1 MTIIQFY
8 DKNEFRIHQ
17 SQRIQRN
24 EVRKNII
31 TNKRKEKTFFKQNT
45 AKKGKKE
52 ERRKKIEKACFCF
65 GVAIFLP
72 RPSLARSSN
81 RMILSK
87 RFL

>member
-31 TNKRKEKTFFKQNT
+31 TNKRKEKIFFKQNT

-72 RPSLARSSN
+72 RPSLARSH

>member
-24 EVRKNII
+24 EVKKISLQIRDK
-31 TNKRKEKTFFKQNT
+31 KRYFSNRTQQ
-45 AKKGKKE
+45 KKGKKE

-72 RPSLARSSN
+72 RPSLARSSH

>member
-31 TNKRKEKTFFKQNT
+31 TNKRKEKIFFKQKT
-45 AKKGKKE
+45 AKKGK
-52 ERRKKIEKACFCF
+52 RRKKKEEK
-65 GVAIFLP
+65 
-72 RPSLARSSN
+72 R
-81 RMILSK
+81 
-87 RFL
+87 

>member
-31 TNKRKEKTFFKQNT
+31 TNKRKEKIFFKQNT
-45 AKKGKKE
+45 AKKRKK
-52 ERRKKIEKACFCF
+52 RRKKKKDRKS
-65 GVAIFLP
+65 VFLFWGSNIS
-72 RPSLARSSN
+72 PSPFSGK
-81 RMILSK
+81 IIT
-87 RFL
+87 

>member
-31 TNKRKEKTFFKQNT
+31 TNKRKEKIFNT
-45 AKKGKKE
+45 AKKGKK
-52 ERRKKIEKACFCF
+52 RRKKKKDRKS
-65 GVAIFLP
+65 VFLFWGSNIS
-72 RPSLARSSN
+72 PSPFSGK
-81 RMILSK
+81 IT
-87 RFL
+87 